1 MVRPPKNKTMN
12 REKAEL
18 ISDAL
23 WEQLKF
29 VFSAEEL
36 LDKREVHQLKP
47 YERELYAALTD
58 GFIILVEI
66 MDDGQIV
73 CSKLDPPE
81 PKR

>member
-12 REKAEL
+12 EEKANL

-29 VFSAEEL
+29 LFSADEL
-36 LDKREVHQLKP
+36 LDKQIVHQLKP
-47 YERELYAALTD
+47 YERELYAILTD

-66 MDDGQIV
+66 MEDGQIV

-81 PKR
+81 LKR